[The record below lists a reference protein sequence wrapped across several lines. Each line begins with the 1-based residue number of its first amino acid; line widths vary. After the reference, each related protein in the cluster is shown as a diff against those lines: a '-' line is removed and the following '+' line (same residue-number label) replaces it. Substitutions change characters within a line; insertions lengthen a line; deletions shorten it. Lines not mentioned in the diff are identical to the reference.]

1 MNKGKKSPDELSA
14 LDQAVE
20 AVIAGASYKTA
31 GRLYGVPSSTVGYH
45 VAQRGIPR
53 QLIPRSGPKLRAD
66 ADVEKALDALA
77 AGSSWRSAAETGG
90 IGLSTLYRHICGE
103 RSVMPRE
110 RKRRSTAL
118 TAIEREEI
126 RVGVE
131 LGESDITIA
140 KRIGRH
146 RSTIWR
152 EIRANGGR
160 RIYRAASAEQRA
172 AKAACRPKTGWTE
185 TRPWLWDEVCEMIR
199 SKKWSP
205 EQVARRLQKDHPEQ
219 PQWWVSHEAIYQAI
233 FVQAKGELRRELAAC
248 LRSGRIRRRPRMRTS
263 SGRNKII
270 GMVNI
275 AERPAD
281 VEDRAIPGHWEGD
294 LIVGEGGKSAVA
306 TLVERTTRIGMLL
319 KIENRTAEHVARCV
333 ADNVVRLPTE
343 LVRSL
348 TWDQGKEMA
357 SHAAFSLATGVPVY
371 FCDPHTPW
379 QRGTNE
385 NWNGLV
391 RQFLPKGT
399 DLSVHT
405 QEDLDAIAELLNQRP
420 RKILAWNTPAER
432 FNELVADTT

>member
-1 MNKGKKSPDELSA
+1 
-14 LDQAVE
+14 
-20 AVIAGASYKTA
+20 
-31 GRLYGVPSSTVGYH
+31 
-45 VAQRGIPR
+45 
-53 QLIPRSGPKLRAD
+53 
-66 ADVEKALDALA
+66 
-77 AGSSWRSAAETGG
+77 
-90 IGLSTLYRHICGE
+90 
-103 RSVMPRE
+103 MPRE

-140 KRIGRH
+140 ERIGRH

-160 RIYRAASAEQRA
+160 RIYRAAAAEQRA

-205 EQVARRLQKDHPEQ
+205 EQVARRLRKDHPEQ